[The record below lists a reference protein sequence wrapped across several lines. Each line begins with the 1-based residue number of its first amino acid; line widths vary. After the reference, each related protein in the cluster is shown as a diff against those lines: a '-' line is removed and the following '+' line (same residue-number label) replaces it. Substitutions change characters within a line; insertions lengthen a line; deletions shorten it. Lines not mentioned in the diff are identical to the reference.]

1 MSLADLIL
9 KLKPLLDAPAQNF
22 DEIVGLL
29 DSHRS
34 LAEYEVARYWVSR
47 SMVSSLTAMAR
58 SADPRQRRQAATAVR
73 LVCTRTR
80 AAQLLRPLM
89 KDGDFG
95 VRKRA
100 HHALNALDIDEVA
113 LPDARHKP
121 PRKSHSRALG
131 GWNPTGWTFGLFTES
146 AVRRSRKEPAA
157 TARKTLLEK
166 HKLPAMETAA
176 ELCKWLGLKA
186 QRELRRFMRAGV
198 GKGSPYV
205 EFEIPKASGEMR
217 KITAPRQSLK
227 RIQRK
232 ILDEILAKLPVHP
245 ASHGFVR
252 GRSVLTNA
260 QPHEGAQVVVK
271 MDLRDFFP
279 TIHYQRVK
287 GLFRRLGYNSEIAQL
302 LAGLTT
308 HRSKL
313 ADGLVVWPGALPQGA
328 PTSPALAN
336 LLCLRLDA
344 RLSGLAS
351 RVGAK
356 YTRYA
361 DDLTFSFRS
370 LPAAAQV
377 AEPESAT
384 ADAKIAAPS
393 QPLDAKGIGG
403 FLWWV
408 DQICQQ
414 EGFIE
419 NSAKRRVL
427 WASNQQRV
435 TGVVVNSGLHIPRAA
450 RHQFRALLHNCRM
463 DGLARHARGR
473 SDFRAYLLGFAS
485 YVKMVQPELGRKL
498 LLEVKEVL
506 AADASRA
513 SS

>member
-9 KLKPLLDAPAQNF
+9 KLKPLLDSPAEHF
-22 DEIVGLL
+22 GEIVELL
-29 DSHRS
+29 DSHQA

-47 SMVSSLTAMAR
+47 SMLGSLTRMVR
-58 SADPRQRRQAATAVR
+58 SADPRERQQAATAIR

-89 KDGDFG
+89 KDADFG

-100 HHALNALDIDEVA
+100 HHALHALDIDEVA
-113 LPDARHKP
+113 LPDKRHRP
-121 PRKSHSRALG
+121 PRKPHSKALG
-131 GWNPTGWTFGLFTES
+131 GWNPTGWSFGLHVERP
-146 AVRRSRKEPAA
+146 VWRRRKEAA
-157 TARKTLLEK
+157 APPRKTLIEK
-166 HKLPAMETAA
+166 HKLPDFAKPEELAA
-176 ELCKWLGLKA
+176 WLGCKT
-186 QRELRRFMRAGV
+186 QRELRRFMRPGV

-205 EFEIPKASGEMR
+205 EFEIPKSSGELR
-217 KITAPRQSLK
+217 KITAPRQALK

-260 QPHEGAQVVVK
+260 QPHEGAKVVVK

-279 TIHYQRVK
+279 TIHHQRVK
-287 GLFRRLGYNSEIAQL
+287 GLFRKLGYSEEIAHL
-302 LAGLTT
+302 LASLTT
-308 HRSKL
+308 HRQKL
-313 ADGLVVWPGALPQGA
+313 ADGLVVWPGVLPQGA

-344 RLSGLAS
+344 RLDGLAR
-351 RVGAK
+351 RVGAA

-370 LPAAAQV
+370 LPATPI
-377 AEPESAT
+377 EP
-384 ADAKIAAPS
+384 AAPS
-393 QPLDAKGIGG
+393 APDAPSPQPMDGKGIGG

-419 NSAKRRVL
+419 NTAKRRVL
-427 WASNQQRV
+427 PASSQQRV
-435 TGVVVNSGLHIPRAA
+435 TGVVVNAGLHIPRAA
-450 RHQFRALLHNCRM
+450 RRDFRALLHNCRM
-463 DGLARHARGR
+463 DGLDKHRRGR

-498 LLEVKEVL
+498 LAEVKELL
-506 AADASRA
+506 AADAGRP